1 MNMRFAENSIR
12 LRVTSD
18 EFAQLR
24 IGKAMALEVSLPR
37 GHLFRAK
44 LNMATNGH
52 WRFDSDPTG
61 MWISV
66 PRNELD
72 ALADDLPSKEGI
84 VHAFATAHGELEVS
98 LEVDVKPNKQQ

>member
-1 MNMRFAENSIR
+1 MNMRFSENSIR

-24 IGKAMALEVSLPR
+24 IGKTMALEVSLPQ

-52 WRFDSDPTG
+52 WHFDSDPTG
-61 MWISV
+61 IWISV
-66 PRNELD
+66 PRRD
-72 ALADDLPSKEGI
+72 IDSLAEDLPSKDGV
-84 VHAFATAHGELEVS
+84 VHAFATQKGELQVS
-98 LEVDVKPNKQQ
+98 LEVDVKN

>member
-24 IGKAMALEVSLPR
+24 IGKTMALEVPLPQ

-44 LNMATNGH
+44 LNMAPNGH
-52 WRFDSDPTG
+52 WHFDSDPTG

-66 PRNELD
+66 PRQDID
-72 ALADDLPSKEGI
+72 ALAGELPSKEG
-84 VHAFATAHGELEVS
+84 VAHAFATQKGELQVS
-98 LEVDVKPNKQQ
+98 LEVDVKRNNV

>member
-1 MNMRFAENSIR
+1 MNLRFATHSIR
-12 LRVTSD
+12 VRVTSD

-24 IGKAMALEVSLPR
+24 VGKPMGLEVPLPH

-44 LNMATNGH
+44 VNMAANGDWH
-52 WRFDSDPTG
+52 FDSDPTG

-72 ALADDLPSKEGI
+72 NLAQGLPNKEGI
-84 VHAFATAHGELEVS
+84 AHAFNTHHGELQVS
-98 LEVDVKPNKQQ
+98 FEVDVKPVAA

>member
-24 IGKAMALEVSLPR
+24 IGKAMALEVPLPR

-44 LNMATNGH
+44 LNMTSNGNWH
-52 WRFDSDPTG
+52 FDSDPTG

-66 PRNELD
+66 PRKDLD
-72 ALADDLPSKEGI
+72 VLAGELPSKEGI
-84 VHAFATAHGELEVS
+84 AHAFTTPNGELQVS
-98 LEVDVKPNKQQ
+98 LEVDVKSRTN